1 MSNKVFTSFK
11 VVGIL
16 WSFDDSGFAY
26 FSYMRF
32 FLNLCSMSVCI
43 LLLLVLL
50 QFGQIRRRPMFVG
63 CSSYAHFLNWVSQ
76 AEPGVILSAQLEH
89 SASIFYPCQMS
100 LQSNVQ
106 QIVSPVPQGTGAQC

>member
-16 WSFDDSGFAY
+16 WSFDALPISAICV
-26 FSYMRF
+26 FS
-32 FLNLCSMSVCI
+32 LNLCSMSVCI

>member
-1 MSNKVFTSFK
+1 MGIGLGVLFPCSRCISLAGTFQSSIWQSMDDCDMSNKVFTSFK

-32 FLNLCSMSVCI
+32 FLNLCSMFVCI

-50 QFGQIRRRPMFVG
+50 QFGPIRRRP
-63 CSSYAHFLNWVSQ
+63 
-76 AEPGVILSAQLEH
+76 IL
-89 SASIFYPCQMS
+89 PCLLDVVAMRTS
-100 LQSNVQ
+100 
-106 QIVSPVPQGTGAQC
+106 